1 MISTAEAARGHLYN
15 RIARN
20 FREAHSNFT
29 NTPLSTDSM
38 LKKHGRRKGFG
49 SWPESNVKPTPERW
63 STRDDGIPPVANQTE
78 PFQVRPSDFVAPIP
92 TQLPGNKTMDIPAE
106 PLFPPEVWE
115 LIFADCPFPDL
126 KRFRLVCHRWNAIVL
141 GCPAFR
147 RRCRGRFCMAELRET
162 RDPARRPLTNGNMTF
177 RVVVVR
183 VNNDWSE
190 FGQYLEELFLNAC
203 VAPVGMFFRMLRCC
217 PNLKRLK
224 MQATGFLEGS
234 VDNGFQLESM
244 EEFDVACL
252 YPKSDWTRASVIDL
266 FGPVFPRLKI
276 FALKW
281 MDHFKKADQ
290 KNLIRFIQNVQGTLQ
305 SLSLEYKANLLK
317 ELCAMNQL
325 HLKRAALNIN
335 IVSPSWNN
343 ALWTRF
349 CQAQQT
355 LEELSLMEGT
365 ASNELLRV
373 TVLNL
378 PNLKKICANF
388 YGPDKIVPTFLSH
401 LIRVEHKLT
410 LEKCHLEESIVT
422 SSVHKPTNLKHL
434 TLVECGAYPDTI
446 DHILSGRPLLETV
459 RLERVGSVSKESMA
473 RLLHQCP
480 NLREMVLT
488 KCYDFWDSVED
499 VMGHYYSS
507 YGVVE
512 GSRQV
517 KLVIE
522 EFTEDDEDN

>member
-1 MISTAEAARGHLYN
+1 
-15 RIARN
+15 
-20 FREAHSNFT
+20 
-29 NTPLSTDSM
+29 
-38 LKKHGRRKGFG
+38 
-49 SWPESNVKPTPERW
+49 
-63 STRDDGIPPVANQTE
+63 
-78 PFQVRPSDFVAPIP
+78 
-92 TQLPGNKTMDIPAE
+92 MDIPAE

-115 LIFADCPFPDL
+115 LIFANCPFPDL

-147 RRCRGRFCMAELRET
+147 RRCQGRFCMAELRET

-183 VNNDWSE
+183 VDNDWSE
-190 FGQYLEELFLNAC
+190 FGQYLEELFFNAC

-224 MQATGFLEGS
+224 LQATGFLDGT

-252 YPKSDWTRASVIDL
+252 YPKSGWTRASVIDL

-317 ELCAMNQL
+317 VLCAMNQL

-373 TVLNL
+373 TVQNL
-378 PNLKKICANF
+378 PNLKKLCANF

-401 LIRVEHKLT
+401 LIRVEHVQICAEQVVLDLRIPLSASLKEFHLTHAEIKHGLETLTTSTTIQKLT
-410 LEKCHLEESIVT
+410 LEKCHLEERIVT

-480 NLREMVLT
+480 NLREMVLS

-522 EFTEDDEDN
+522 EFTDDDEDY